1 VVVGRANEMP
11 TLANSEDFESLREEL
26 ECLREE
32 VKSLR
37 VLLTLQASR
46 LRQLRGAVAVAN
58 SQSPEQ
64 TNPERG
70 MASLPE
76 VL

>member
-1 VVVGRANEMP
+1 MP
-11 TLANSEDFESLREEL
+11 TVANSEDFESLREEL

-37 VLLTLQASR
+37 VLLTLQSSR

-64 TNPERG
+64 ANPDS
-70 MASLPE
+70 ASCSKS
-76 VL
+76 